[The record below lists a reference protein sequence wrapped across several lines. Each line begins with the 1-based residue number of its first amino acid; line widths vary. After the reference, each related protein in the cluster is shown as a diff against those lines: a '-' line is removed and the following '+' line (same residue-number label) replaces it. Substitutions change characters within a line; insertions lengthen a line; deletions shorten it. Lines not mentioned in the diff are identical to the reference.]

1 MIPHLEFLG
10 RKVKLALAGTT
21 TLLAYMPASSSVT
34 ESAIQKLIY
43 LTYVCK
49 PIVSVWLRWFLLLS
63 RNLLKSIP
71 GTI

>member
-10 RKVKLALAGTT
+10 RKVKLALVGTT

-49 PIVSVWLRWFLLLS
+49 PIVSVWLR
-63 RNLLKSIP
+63 
-71 GTI
+71 